1 MGFFR
6 KKSVILIIVF
16 LIVLTLSGLVA
27 TKKYKVTFLETTF
40 NTVLAPFEEA
50 TSFVSLKTNN
60 IIYSC
65 SDFISVYKK
74 NQLLREE
81 NSDLRR
87 QLLNS
92 NEIAAENDRLMKM
105 LDYQNQNQQY
115 ELVISRVIGRDP
127 GSWTS
132 IIIINRGT
140 KDGINKNM
148 AVINENGLIGNV
160 INAYS
165 NCSKVQLITD
175 PRSAVG
181 ALVQREESRVAGI
194 LEGNS
199 STPMNPHMVNLANDA
214 DIVVGDKIITSGFG
228 GIYPKGLLIGEV
240 IEIIND
246 ELGFLKNAKIVP
258 AVNLNRLEEV
268 SVIKKTREQ
277 LPFTDSAEST
287 PSLNSRGGNLL

>member
-16 LIVLTLSGLVA
+16 LVVLTLSGLVA
-27 TKKYKVTFLETTF
+27 TKKYKVAFLETTF
-40 NTVLAPFEEA
+40 NTVLAPFEQA
-50 TSFVSLKTNN
+50 TSFVSFKINN
-60 IIYSC
+60 VVYSF
-65 SDFISVYKK
+65 SDFISVYRK

-81 NSDLRR
+81 NNELRK

-92 NEIAAENDRLMKM
+92 NEIAAENNRLNKM
-105 LDYQNQNQQY
+105 LDYQNQNQQH
-115 ELVISRVIGRDP
+115 ELVISRIIGRDP
-127 GSWTS
+127 GSWTN

-140 KDGINKNM
+140 KDGITKNM
-148 AVINENGLIGNV
+148 AVINQSGLIGNV
-160 INAYS
+160 INAYP

-199 STPMNPHMVNLANDA
+199 STPSNPHMVNLANDA
-214 DIVVGDKIITSGFG
+214 DIIVGDKIITSGFG

-240 IEIIND
+240 TEIIND
-246 ELGFLKNAKIVP
+246 EIGFLKNAKIAP
-258 AVNLNRLEEV
+258 AVNLNKLEEV
-268 SVIKKTREQ
+268 FVIKKTREQ
-277 LPFTDSAEST
+277 LPFTDSAESAS
-287 PSLNSRGGNLL
+287 SLNSRGGNLL